1 MIKHAHS
8 RGFTLVEVLVT
19 LVLLTIGML
28 ALATMQGRGIQFTS
42 DSVARNNAIMLA
54 NEMMEMMRANP
65 TARDAYLFEALP
77 TDGSC
82 DDDEEEVQAS
92 NVAAQMTCWSEKTRK
107 LLPGTSGDGEE
118 AQAVRNNFYSCRSKQ
133 PGLCDAGEGS
143 AVETQV
149 AWRSVGE
156 RCHDGDGD
164 GEDDP
169 FICTLRLRG
178 EL

>member
-1 MIKHAHS
+1 MKSHIKN
-8 RGFTLVEVLVT
+8 RGFTLIEVLVT

-28 ALATMQGRGIQFTS
+28 SLVAMQGRGIQFTA

-65 TARDAYLFEALP
+65 TARDAYLFEVLSA
-77 TDGSC
+77 
-82 DDDEEEVQAS
+82 DDDCEDEEEVEVS
-92 NVAAQMTCWSEKTRK
+92 DVANQVACWSEKART

-118 AQAVRNNFYSCRSKQ
+118 AQAVRNNFYTCRSKQ
-133 PGLCDAGEGS
+133 LGTCDAGEGS
-143 AVETQV
+143 AVEVQI

-156 RCHDGDGD
+156 RCRDGDGAGD
-164 GEDDP
+164 DDP